1 MLAIREVEYI
11 VANVIFNGYSYTAL
25 PRWKNVFSNELVI
38 LELNLDDTEKFSF
51 L

>member
-1 MLAIREVEYI
+1 MAIAIPLCPDEKI
-11 VANVIFNGYSYTAL
+11 
-25 PRWKNVFSNELVI
+25 FSNELVI